1 MSVPNAPPAKAN
13 ARKSAVFLVPRT
25 CHPSFP
31 LVANSDRDGT
41 APIFYTERK
50 SIVSKERGKSVNC
63 RRDGIRRLTKRALKD
78 GQRYRRAATTTGK
91 SDPTDCP
98 DLKALTLFLCYFLT
112 QGTRPYRAG
121 HWTAPL

>member
-1 MSVPNAPPAKAN
+1 LPIRNPAESGQSSLGELQYKELFVVSVPNAPPAKAN

-63 RRDGIRRLTKRALKD
+63 RRDGILTIE
-78 GQRYRRAATTTGK
+78 
-91 SDPTDCP
+91 
-98 DLKALTLFLCYFLT
+98 KAGF
-112 QGTRPYRAG
+112 QPI
-121 HWTAPL
+121 W